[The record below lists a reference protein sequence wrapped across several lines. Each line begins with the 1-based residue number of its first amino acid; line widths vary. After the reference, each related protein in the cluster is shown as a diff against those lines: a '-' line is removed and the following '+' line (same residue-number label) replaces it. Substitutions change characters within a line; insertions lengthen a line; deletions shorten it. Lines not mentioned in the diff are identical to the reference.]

1 MSQPG
6 QPPDEP
12 YGIVSDRDDSG
23 VDVGAPAEGPEQVPR
38 MRDMAECLLQDED
51 EAVHQLVWIRT
62 MAMDIGGIW
71 IPPGRATGRG
81 SIGLVPAR
89 TPNSSAG
96 PTAADFTSGGTH
108 ARPASAW
115 LI

>member
-71 IPPGRATGRG
+71 IEPGRSTGRG
-81 SIGLVPAR
+81 AIVACPAT
-89 TPNSSAG
+89 TPHSSAA
-96 PTAADFTSGGTH
+96 PMAADFTH
-108 ARPASAW
+108 RPTEADAEAD
-115 LI
+115 

>member
-71 IPPGRATGRG
+71 IEPERSTGRC
-81 SIGLVPAR
+81 SIVLVPAS
-89 TPNSSAG
+89 TLNSSAV
-96 PTAADFTSGGTH
+96 PMAADFTLRRTDAGPE
-108 ARPASAW
+108 AD
-115 LI
+115 